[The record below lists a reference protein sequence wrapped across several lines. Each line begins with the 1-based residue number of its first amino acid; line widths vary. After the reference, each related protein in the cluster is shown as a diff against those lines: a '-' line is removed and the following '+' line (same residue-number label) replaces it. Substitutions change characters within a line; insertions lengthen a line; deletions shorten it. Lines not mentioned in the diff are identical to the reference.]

1 MDIGSI
7 VGVVIGLVFIVGSIL
22 ASGTL
27 GAFIDI
33 PSLLVVIG
41 GTIGALIIKNPIPTM
56 INAIKVV
63 LKAFFNQ
70 SPRSNETISEIVAL
84 AETARKES
92 ILALEK
98 VEISNAF
105 LGKGVQMAVD
115 GKDPDTIKAVLE
127 IELDS
132 LQDRHETGRGVVEGA
147 GELAPAFGM
156 IGTLIGLI
164 VMLGNLDDPSSIG
177 PAMAVALI
185 TTFYGA
191 IIANLFCIPLAGKLK
206 ARTNEE
212 VVNRQIIVS
221 GVVSILAGE
230 NPRVIREK
238 LESFLAPSMRLG
250 DQEEKRGE

>member
-7 VGVVIGLVFIVGSIL
+7 IGLVMGLAFIVGSIL

-27 GAFIDI
+27 GAFIDV
-33 PSLLVVIG
+33 PSLLVVCG
-41 GTIGALIIKNPIPTM
+41 GTCGALLIRFPLPTM
-56 INAIKVV
+56 INTIKVI

-98 VEISNAF
+98 VEISNEF

-115 GKDPDTIKAVLE
+115 GKDPDTIKSVLE
-127 IELDS
+127 IELDY
-132 LQDRHETGRGVVEGA
+132 LQERHDTGRGVVEGA

-238 LESFLAPSMRLG
+238 LESFLAPAMRVG
-250 DQEEKRGE
+250 EEEEKGNG

>member
-7 VGVVIGLVFIVGSIL
+7 IGLVLGTLFIIGSIVT
-22 ASGTL
+22 SGPL
-27 GAFIDI
+27 GAFYDV
-33 PSLLVVIG
+33 PSILVVIG
-41 GTIGALIIKNPIPTM
+41 GTFSALTIRYQLPVIFNS
-56 INAIKVV
+56 IKVV
-63 LKAFFNQ
+63 LKVIFNQ
-70 SPRSNETISEIVAL
+70 SPRSNETISQIISL

-98 VEISNAF
+98 VEISDTF
-105 LGKGVQMAVD
+105 LKKGVQMAVD
-115 GKDPDTIKAVLE
+115 GKDPETIQAVLN

-132 LQDRHETGRGVVEGA
+132 LQERHGSGRGVLEGA
-147 GELAPAFGM
+147 AELAPAFGM

-191 IIANLFCIPLAGKLK
+191 ILANFIFLPMAGKLK
-206 ARTNEE
+206 NRTNEE
-212 VVNRQIIVS
+212 VVNRQIIIS
-221 GVVSILAGE
+221 GVISILAGE

-238 LESFLAPSMRLG
+238 LESFLPPSMRMG
-250 DQEEKRGE
+250 DEDEKRGE